1 MQKSLRLLCPVI
13 ALAIS
18 ALTGCDKLT
27 SSMAK
32 LRKGKAEASAE
43 QAAVE
48 GTYSRDQVT
57 NVSKANFAQFIS
69 RKNALVVVDF
79 NATWCGPCKMMGPVL
94 DKATELHPGV
104 VYLGKVDVDQAPELA
119 QAQGVHGI
127 PDVRIYKDGKEVDRM
142 VGFPGEA
149 MVLAK
154 IDELSKGIIPPTANE
169 TPTAS
174 GSSPTPGATAKAEI
188 KPFEKGWL
196 PPGMTRKQG
205 PGPDHPQH
213 PQQ

>member
-1 MQKSLRLLCPVI
+1 MQQNPGALCLVI
-13 ALAIS
+13 ALTAVS
-18 ALTGCDKLT
+18 AMTGCEKLT

-32 LRKGKAEASAE
+32 LRKGKADAGAE

-69 RKNALVVVDF
+69 RKNALVILDF

-104 VYLGKVDVDQAPELA
+104 VYLGKIDVDQAPEVA
-119 QAQGVHGI
+119 QAQGVRGI

-142 VGFPGEA
+142 VGFPGEH

-154 IDELSKGIIPPTANE
+154 IDALSKGIIPAVANGAA
-169 TPTAS
+169 AS
-174 GSSPTPGATAKAEI
+174 AASPTPAATAKAEI

-196 PPGMTRKQG
+196 PPGMSRKQG
-205 PGPDHPQH
+205 TGSEHPQH
-213 PQQ
+213 AEQ